1 MFRTRLLE
9 KSVPP
14 ANLVKIFGFFFLVRA
29 RPGRGPEIL
38 HCDDQAWARRG
49 LFESQRSIFRPD
61 TARNFRPIF
70 RRRPGRGPKRP
81 QKVTGWTS
89 RVSQFR
95 QSKAICLLFRSL
107 GGPCW
112 WRRGPSWG
120 RVWAILGD
128 LGGVSML
135 FRASSGLRLA
145 VSKAV
150 AVVSKGF
157 CGIVR

>member
-1 MFRTRLLE
+1 MSPAGKFSEDFWHLFFGARAPRPRPRNPGLRRLGL
-9 KSVPP
+9 
-14 ANLVKIFGFFFLVRA
+14 G
-29 RPGRGPEIL
+29 
-38 HCDDQAWARRG
+38 QAWPFREPAIHFQARHR
-49 LFESQRSIFRPD
+49 QK
-61 TARNFRPIF
+61 NFRPIF

-112 WRRGPSWG
+112 RRRGPSWG

-128 LGGVSML
+128 LGGVSMFL
-135 FRASSGLRLA
+135 GAISGLRWA
-145 VSKAV
+145 VSEAV